1 MSETSQRK
9 GRQEGKGKKDVPQ
22 KKPELKR
29 QNSGTLRKY
38 RDVYEGVQKEQNEKS
53 LSDRLEKLTTK
64 EKNPPG
70 KTKKERKKTAAEVK
84 PKRQLNSYQLF
95 FKEKRLAGK
104 TPSEI
109 GVLWKAQKEKEK

>member
-1 MSETSQRK
+1 MSETSKRK
-9 GRQEGKGKKDVPQ
+9 GRQESKGKKESPQ

-38 RDVYEGVQKEQNEKS
+38 KSVYENVQKEQNEKS
-53 LSDRLEKLTTK
+53 LSDRLEKLTIK
-64 EKNPPG
+64 EKGPG
-70 KTKKERKKTAAEVK
+70 GKAKKERKKPAAEAK
-84 PKRQLNSYQLF
+84 PKRQLNPYQLF

-109 GVLWKAQKEKEK
+109 GALWKAQKEK